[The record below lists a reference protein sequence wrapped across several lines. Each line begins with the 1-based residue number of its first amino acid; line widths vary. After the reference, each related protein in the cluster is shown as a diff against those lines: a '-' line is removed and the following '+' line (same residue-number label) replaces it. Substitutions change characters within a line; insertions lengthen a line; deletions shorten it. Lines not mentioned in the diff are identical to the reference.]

1 MLFLKLLKFT
11 WNIIVHRFNRAVY
24 YISRR
29 FNLNETEI

>member
-29 FNLNETEI
+29 FNLNETQI